1 MCDTKLWEKEIVGLE
16 KKYLY
21 NAKMHFYMI
30 IKFI

>member
-1 MCDTKLWEKEIVGLE
+1 MCDTKLRERLLQE
-16 KKYLY
+16 KKDLY